1 MRKLR
6 YIVGLGFLFGTLA
19 CNDILEINP
28 KNSVTFSNAMQTE
41 REIEIGLGTVEKQ
54 IRAYS
59 QDRYRI
65 KPASAGRFASRI
77 FEYGGNNEQ
86 TLTQLYGSAVCDWG
100 NIYQIIASANIVL
113 PYIEQVKMPEER
125 RNFYKGQVYFF
136 KAFCYYELIR
146 RWGDCPYIGTRVEL
160 EPIAKSPWTTIA
172 DSAIYMAQRAADLLP
187 EFSQAT
193 TSDGSAIM
201 YKSTPVRGAANILLA
216 HLCAW
221 KAGCKYLAS
230 GDGRGYDEM
239 ELWRRAEEACTEIIW
254 SEEYELAATPEE
266 VCTQVLVDGGQEA
279 IFVSVFR
286 NFWNEVGY
294 DPFNRYATVYTTY
307 PVKPMVGPGE
317 NRGYDA
323 ISYQDVKKMY
333 PGGDLR
339 RNAYF
344 YKPDSMNV
352 LVVGESGRPLY
363 EDAFLYKWR
372 KCVVETSGNDRGKFV
387 TFDQNM
393 IWWRLADVF
402 LLRAE
407 CRCRL
412 GNRKGAIDDLNEVRR
427 RAGAADYKNTE
438 YNGDL
443 RRAVFKERE
452 KEFLLEGERYFDII
466 RNDYRKLD
474 LRGNFVTLD
483 DQDFIDGAFWNA
495 VGSSAFT
502 RNTLMRQN
510 TFWLKRK

>member
-1 MRKLR
+1 MRKLG
-6 YIVGLGFLFGTLA
+6 YIVGLGILFGCLA
-19 CNDILEINP
+19 CNDILDMNP
-28 KNSVTFSNAMQTE
+28 ENSVTFSNAMQTE
-41 REIEIGLGTVEKQ
+41 REIEVGLGTIEKK
-54 IRAYS
+54 IRDYS
-59 QDRYRI
+59 QDKQRI
-65 KPASAGRFASRI
+65 KPARAGRFASNI
-77 FEYGGNNEQ
+77 WGNNEQ
-86 TLTQLYGSAVCDWG
+86 TLEQPYTYALCDWS

-113 PYIEQVKMPEER
+113 PYIDEVKMSEER

-146 RWGDCPYIGTRVEL
+146 RWGDCPYIGTQVKL
-160 EPIAKSPWTTIA
+160 EPIAKSAWTTVA
-172 DSAIYMAQRAADLLP
+172 DSAIYMAQMAADLLP
-187 EFSQAT
+187 ELSQAT
-193 TSDGSAIM
+193 RSDGAGIS
-201 YKSTPVRGAANILLA
+201 YKSTPVRGAANTLLA

-230 GDGRGYDEM
+230 QDGNNYDED
-239 ELWRRAEEACTEIIW
+239 ELWQRAETACTEVIW
-254 SEEYELAATPEE
+254 SEEYELASTPEE
-266 VCTQVLVDGGQEA
+266 VCTQVLVDGGKEA

-286 NFWNEVGY
+286 NFWNEVGG
-294 DPFNRYATVYTTY
+294 DPFNVYATIYTTY

-317 NRGYDA
+317 SRGYDA
-323 ISYQDVKKMY
+323 ITYQDVQAMY
-333 PGGDLR
+333 AGKDQR

-352 LVVGESGRPLY
+352 QVVGADGSPLY
-363 EDAFLYKWR
+363 RDAFLYKWR
-372 KCVVETSGNDRGKFV
+372 KCVLATSGSDKGKFI

-393 IWWRLADVF
+393 IWWRFADVV

-412 GNRKGAIDDLNEVRR
+412 GNKRGAIDDLNTVRR

-438 YNGDL
+438 YGGDL
-443 RRAVFKERE
+443 QRAIFKERE
-452 KEFLLEGERYFDII
+452 KELLLEGERYFDIM
-466 RNDYRKLD
+466 RNNYRKLD

-495 VGSSAFT
+495 VGGAAFE

-510 TFWLKRK
+510 TFWLKKM